1 MKADWQKVSFVLF
14 GLIVGS
20 GFTGGISYFQSVEA
34 SEGRAKIEASASN
47 DRAIQNQILVE
58 VGKLSTTVET
68 LVTEVNRLRDKI
80 EEGD

>member
-14 GLIVGS
+14 GLIIGS

-34 SEGRAKIEASASN
+34 SEGRTRIEARAED
-47 DRAIQNQILVE
+47 DRAVQTQILVE
-58 VGKLSTTVET
+58 VGKLSTSVNT